1 MQWRYQ
7 IVLTMGKSCR
17 RSCDYVR
24 LVVLRDP
31 FLVVVFF
38 EAAFFAPVFFAP
50 VFFAPVFFATVF
62 FATVFFATVFFAT
75 VFFDATFRVADL
87 ASMAWCLGEI
97 SLGAPFGSV
106 VVSNS

>member
-1 MQWRYQ
+1 MTWSYQ
-7 IVLTMGKSCR
+7 IALTTGKSCR

-38 EAAFFAPVFFAP
+38 EAAFFA
-50 VFFAPVFFATVF
+50 TVF
-62 FATVFFATVFFAT
+62 FATVFFATLFFAT
-75 VFFDATFRVADL
+75 VFFEAAFRVADL

-97 SLGAPFGSV
+97 GLAAPFGSV

>member
-7 IVLTMGKSCR
+7 IPLTMEKLCR

-24 LVVLRDP
+24 LVALRDP
-31 FLVVVFF
+31 SLVVVFF
-38 EAAFFAPVFFAP
+38 EAAFFAPAFFAP
-50 VFFAPVFFATVF
+50 AFFAPA
-62 FATVFFATVFFAT
+62 
-75 VFFDATFRVADL
+75 FFDAAFRVADL
-87 ASMAWCLGEI
+87 APMAWCLGEI

>member
-7 IVLTMGKSCR
+7 IALTMGKSCR

-31 FLVVVFF
+31 LLVVVFF
-38 EAAFFAPVFFAP
+38 EAAFFT
-50 VFFAPVFFATVF
+50 TVF
-62 FATVFFATVFFAT
+62 FATS
-75 VFFDATFRVADL
+75 FFDAAFRVADL

>member
-1 MQWRYQ
+1 MKWRYE
-7 IVLTMGKSCR
+7 ITLTMGKSCR

-38 EAAFFAPVFFAP
+38 EAAFFA
-50 VFFAPVFFATVF
+50 
-62 FATVFFATVFFAT
+62 T
-75 VFFDATFRVADL
+75 VFFDAAFRVADFAL
-87 ASMAWCLGEI
+87 IAWCLGEI
-97 SLGAPFGSV
+97 GLTAPFGSV

>member
-1 MQWRYQ
+1 MTWSYQ
-7 IVLTMGKSCR
+7 IALTTGKSCR

-38 EAAFFAPVFFAP
+38 EAAFFA
-50 VFFAPVFFATVF
+50 TVF
-62 FATVFFATVFFAT
+62 FATVFFATVFFEA
-75 VFFDATFRVADL
+75 AFRVADL

-97 SLGAPFGSV
+97 GLAAPFGSV